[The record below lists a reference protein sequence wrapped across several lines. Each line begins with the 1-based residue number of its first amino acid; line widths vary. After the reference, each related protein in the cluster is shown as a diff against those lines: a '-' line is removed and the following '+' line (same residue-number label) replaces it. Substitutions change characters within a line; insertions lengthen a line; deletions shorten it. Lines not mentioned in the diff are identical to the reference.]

1 MMNMVHPT
9 NMFGME
15 MTVIAAI
22 VLGGTSITGGTG
34 TLTGTILGIFL
45 LTMVQNSLIMLGV
58 PAYWQDFMTGLLI
71 IIGTA
76 VSSVQ
81 ILRSQKQRKPSLSKA
96 GS

>member
-45 LTMVQNSLIMLGV
+45 FDHGAEQ
-58 PAYWQDFMTGLLI
+58 PHYARRTGLLAGLHDGSSDNHWYGGI
-71 IIGTA
+71 LCADTA
-76 VSSVQ
+76 Q
-81 ILRSQKQRKPSLSKA
+81 PKQRKPSLSKA